1 MLSTYTPFS
10 IQNAS
15 KTIWPETGNPAE
27 INGTVDS
34 CSSTFVINK
43 VTELKHLSSTK
54 LRPIWE
60 AGGAWF
66 LRSKSRLFFMFTLLW
81 RTGNRGR
88 RAGSKNMA
96 SMKHWEVISCLRAD
110 CLFTDIQL
118 TITNW
123 YSTQW
128 TEI

>member
-1 MLSTYTPFS
+1 MAPL
-10 IQNAS
+10 I
-15 KTIWPETGNPAE
+15 PALTLLLLTRLPSRNIYLAPNSDQFGKQE
-27 INGTVDS
+27 
-34 CSSTFVINK
+34 
-43 VTELKHLSSTK
+43 EL
-54 LRPIWE
+54 
-60 AGGAWF
+60 GF
-66 LRSKSRLFFMFTLLW
+66 LRSKSRLLFMFTLLW